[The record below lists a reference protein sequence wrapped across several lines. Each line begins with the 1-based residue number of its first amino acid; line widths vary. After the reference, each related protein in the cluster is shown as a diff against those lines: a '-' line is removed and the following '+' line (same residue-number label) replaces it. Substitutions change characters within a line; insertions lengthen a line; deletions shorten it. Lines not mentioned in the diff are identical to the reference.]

1 MSKYKQCVTCGKA
14 KTIAEF
20 PNDGKGPRPHCNAC
34 FNASRRGGTSLNKQ
48 GAAKP
53 IDYVAEHRLKERV
66 SQLEIHNRQL
76 IKDLSDARAMHDL
89 RREVASVKVKGIT
102 PRERKSRLREATP
115 LVLVS
120 DLHLEEQVRPEQV
133 SGRNQYNLE
142 ISKRRMERLFE
153 GVRFGIEFNRQIFK
167 IRDLCLW
174 LGGDIITNYL
184 HPDNIESNLLSPV
197 QAIAYAET
205 SITDGILHL
214 LQDKQLERIVIPCN
228 DGNHGRLTE
237 KMRSSSRIENS
248 IEWLLYTNL
257 AKRFAKEPRVQFQI
271 AESEHLYYDIYGRT
285 IRFTHGDTVRYGG
298 GVGGIMIPLYKAM
311 SRWQTVRHAHL
322 TCVGH
327 FHQYTSLNDLIVNGS
342 LIGYSPYALSIGAR
356 FEPPTQA
363 MTMLDSVRFKSVDFP
378 IWVAD
383 AKDDKFA

>member
-1 MSKYKQCVTCGKA
+1 MSCGKA
-14 KTIAEF
+14 KNIAEF
-20 PNDGKGPRPHCNAC
+20 PLNDGRIRPHCTAC
-34 FNASRRGGTSLNKQ
+34 FNAARRGKIPLNTQ
-48 GAAKP
+48 SAGAKIKP
-53 IDYVAEHRLKERV
+53 IDLVAEHRLKERV
-66 SQLEIHNRQL
+66 SQLEIQNRQL
-76 IKDLSDARAMHDL
+76 IKDLSDARALHDL
-89 RREVASVKVKGIT
+89 RKEVASVKIKGIT

-115 LVLVS
+115 LVLAS
-120 DLHLEEQVRPEQV
+120 DWHIEEEVRAEQV
-133 SGRNQYNLE
+133 SGRNRYNLE
-142 ISKRRMERLFE
+142 ISKRRMERFFE

-174 LGGDIITNYL
+174 LGGDMITNFL

-205 SITDGILHL
+205 SITDGINHL
-214 LQDKQLERIVIPCN
+214 LQDKELERIVIPCN

-271 AESEHLYYDIYGRT
+271 AQSEHLYFEIYGRT

-298 GVGGIMIPLYKAM
+298 GVGGIMIPLYKAIA
-311 SRWQTVRHAHL
+311 RWQTVRQAHL

-378 IWVAD
+378 IWVAE
-383 AKDDKFA
+383 ASDDKYA